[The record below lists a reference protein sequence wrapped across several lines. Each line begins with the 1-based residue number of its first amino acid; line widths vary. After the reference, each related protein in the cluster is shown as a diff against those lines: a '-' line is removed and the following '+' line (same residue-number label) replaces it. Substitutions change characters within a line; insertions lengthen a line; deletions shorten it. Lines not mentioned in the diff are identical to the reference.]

1 MATPASA
8 GLMYSVSV
16 IAGSIQ
22 TCPVPRRRQLA
33 SMPETTSVPQP
44 GGTLEGYKTLLS
56 AKPVRFE
63 PRLLGGGFLGLHVDD
78 LDAAVGFRHR
88 LVGILQL
95 ALAISDGDEIAA
107 GDAVF
112 VDQIALDRVGA
123 ALGQVLIVL
132 LA

>member
-1 MATPASA
+1 MAMATTASA

-22 TCPVPRRRQLA
+22 TCPVSRRRQLA

-44 GGTLEGYKTLLS
+44 GGALECGKTLLS
-56 AKPVRFE
+56 AT

-88 LVGILQL
+88 LARILQL
-95 ALAISDGDEIAA
+95 ALAISDGHEIAA
-107 GDAVF
+107 SDA
-112 VDQIALDRVGA
+112 
-123 ALGQVLIVL
+123 
-132 LA
+132 